1 MHSSDSGGFA
11 AFISRRPCER
21 TSGCTHLENR
31 LKYRDLDDPRFW
43 TRLYVGRSATVDKT
57 QVFRTR
63 RSTRKR
69 WVHPL
74 VRSQGRRERGSVAH
88 HDRNS
93 LVYCVSCR
101 RLARSARKVA
111 LPRSSS
117 EASRARIAVEATAAS
132 R

>member
-1 MHSSDSGGFA
+1 MSRSWSRGEAGGVPVGGSDAST
-11 AFISRRPCER
+11 RRPCER

-69 WVHPL
+69 CVHPL
-74 VRSQGRRERGSVAH
+74 VRTQGPITTGLRGWQSRLRRVPNTTAAAYGSRV
-88 HDRNS
+88 
-93 LVYCVSCR
+93 
-101 RLARSARKVA
+101 ARSLSSGAR
-111 LPRSSS
+111 
-117 EASRARIAVEATAAS
+117 SRDPV
-132 R
+132 

>member
-1 MHSSDSGGFA
+1 MSRSWSRGEAGGVPVGGSDAST
-11 AFISRRPCER
+11 RRPCER

-69 WVHPL
+69 CVHPL
-74 VRSQGRRERGSVAH
+74 VLSQGRRSGEFHGCA
-88 HDRNS
+88 DKP
-93 LVYCVSCR
+93 LPIG
-101 RLARSARKVA
+101 SARVHPPIP
-111 LPRSSS
+111 PRKNQH
-117 EASRARIAVEATAAS
+117 A
-132 R
+132 